1 MLANMK
7 NIIYIA
13 LALKVIR
20 RKTDMYEGSIG
31 TELSALPVKAQL
43 YEMKGKCHET
53 W

>member
-1 MLANMK
+1 MK

-31 TELSALPVKAQL
+31 TELSALPVKAQH
-43 YEMKGKCHET
+43 YKMKGKCHET